1 MYCNSCSTPG
11 RPPSQPHRL
20 LESSLSDKTFA
31 LPALLQPRFPK
42 AEKAVSRLTRRVRL
56 LLCVG
61 VPSPGPIDRWEI
73 ATHTVNE
80 VIFTPLNTTV
90 LSTPLVVLVY
100 ASSWQCIQV
109 GAVDRVDPLQI
120 QPYFLNWIP
129 CTQHFQPHQMALRS
143 VVQLAYKGNEI
154 ESARS
159 GSCQLSDRYTYV
171 RYYYWSRGYM
181 LRLGGHTMSGSCLKA
196 AALSRTPQ
204 HVHDRLNAYTRS
216 IAPPSV
222 FST

>member
-1 MYCNSCSTPG
+1 M
-11 RPPSQPHRL
+11 
-20 LESSLSDKTFA
+20 
-31 LPALLQPRFPK
+31 
-42 AEKAVSRLTRRVRL
+42 SRQTRRVRL

-73 ATHTVNE
+73 ATHSVNE

-109 GAVDRVDPLQI
+109 GAVDRVDPSQI
-120 QPYFLNWIP
+120 QPYFLNWIRVHSTFSP
-129 CTQHFQPHQMALRS
+129 TKWRCEVSDSSHVRATKSKAREVGAARQMYVCNVCGTIGREGACCD
-143 VVQLAYKGNEI
+143 LA
-154 ESARS
+154 STLS
-159 GSCQLSDRYTYV
+159 GSCV
-171 RYYYWSRGYM
+171 
-181 LRLGGHTMSGSCLKA
+181 KA

-204 HVHDRLNAYTRS
+204 HVHDRLHAYTRS
-216 IAPPSV
+216 VAPPSV